1 MALSFGVLAFLLN
14 FIPNIGPIVASLL
27 PIPLILLDPSGNIVW
42 MVAVITATS
51 TIQLISGNVVEP
63 KLMGNS
69 SDLHPVTIL
78 LGLMFWG
85 MMWGI
90 IGMFLATPITAAIKI
105 VMERFEPTR
114 QVANLMAGRWEGLET
129 EDGSGA
135 ELANASK

>member
-14 FIPNIGPIVASLL
+14 FIPNVGPIVASLL

-42 MVAVITATS
+42 MVAVIAATA

-78 LGLMFWG
+78 LALMFWG

-105 VMERFEPTR
+105 VLERFELTR
-114 QVANLMAGRWEGLET
+114 PIASVMAGRFEERQP
-129 EDGSGA
+129 EDDSQTA
-135 ELANASK
+135 QLASP